1 MEKLVDNEMRF
12 VPEKCHAA
20 VIPLRKSFKMFLELP
35 GIFYKIVNYVDSLK
49 KERYVVSNIMQAKT
63 WLDKYADKYRD
74 IVLPFYFLFLENS
87 GMGLMHDFL
96 EGTLAYVMHA
106 ITKFY
111 IFKKK
116 YFTLMYLNSKVAEL
130 KIDCSGF
137 NKPPQI
143 SLQRLQENCVLKM
156 SASESLTFTYL
167 YSVMVGD
174 KILDKDD
181 EHWLMYRKLR
191 KILNILMSPR
201 IIESDATYLEKLIDK
216 HHKLYIKLV
225 GTLTA
230 KFHNLVHYPRLL
242 LKYGPPVNY
251 WEMRNEA
258 NNKRVKA
265 HTTAPSGS
273 VN

>member
-111 IFKKK
+111 IFKK
-116 YFTLMYLNSKVAEL
+116 S
-130 KIDCSGF
+130 
-137 NKPPQI
+137 
-143 SLQRLQENCVLKM
+143 
-156 SASESLTFTYL
+156 
-167 YSVMVGD
+167 
-174 KILDKDD
+174 IL
-181 EHWLMYRKLR
+181 L
-191 KILNILMSPR
+191 
-201 IIESDATYLEKLIDK
+201 
-216 HHKLYIKLV
+216 
-225 GTLTA
+225 
-230 KFHNLVHYPRLL
+230 
-242 LKYGPPVNY
+242 
-251 WEMRNEA
+251 
-258 NNKRVKA
+258 
-265 HTTAPSGS
+265 
-273 VN
+273 